1 MPAEHTQPHAVAA
14 LSDQVRLELLR
25 LLTELSPIPLASCP
39 APAAPVP
46 PERENGTFTTEMP
59 PRVTRGD
66 IALALGRPA
75 RSSGFG
81 VVGVTAAV
89 LFIGAWLVSAW
100 EPMMPVPLDDST
112 ARAAATH
119 VSTDPGRMTQ
129 VQSALDVVHL
139 WAQGGAGSAQMIRG
153 QMWWSPS
160 EGMAVWA
167 RAEPL
172 SGQDG
177 LGYQAWLVSD
187 RGTQYLGPITADGAG
202 TISVSFDPPPETSGR
217 PVRVL
222 VTLQP
227 PGRVEHPADRVVL
240 EARF

>member
-1 MPAEHTQPHAVAA
+1 VT
-14 LSDQVRLELLR
+14 LSEQVRSELAR
-25 LLTELSPIPLASCP
+25 LLAELNPMPQASSPVA
-39 APAAPVP
+39 AAPVP
-46 PERENGTFTTEMP
+46 AHEAWAFAADMP

-75 RSSGFG
+75 RSAGFG
-81 VVGVTAAV
+81 AIGVAAAV
-89 LFIGAWLVSAW
+89 LSIGVWVVSAW
-100 EPMMPVPLDDST
+100 GPMMPVPPRD
-112 ARAAATH
+112 AVVHAAPTQ
-119 VSTDPGRMTQ
+119 VLLDPGRMTQ

-139 WAQGGAGSAQMIRG
+139 WAHSGAGRARVIRG

-160 EGMAVWA
+160 TGVAMWA

-172 SGQDG
+172 THDDG
-177 LGYQAWLVSD
+177 LGYQAWFVSD
-187 RGTQYLGPITADGAG
+187 RGPHYLGPVSTDPSGTITA
-202 TISVSFDPPPETSGR
+202 SFEPPPQASGR

-227 PGRVEHPADRVVL
+227 PGRTEHPADRVVL